1 MSGWTARVAYV
12 LLWRDVSFPPHR
24 CPPIS
29 LLLPSCRP
37 HTHTHTHTDRYF
49 DPDYDAQ
56 KKKYAF
62 KCHRQK
68 SADGQEIIY
77 PVTALAFHPVYGTFA
92 TGGCDGTVN
101 VWDGKKKKRVA
112 VFDKYVTDSSRA
124 RCFTLVKGAGTT
136 NSVGDSV
143 FGEGNAARK
152 GNLASHR
159 RYWQAYKGKYITPQ
173 YIVVEKRCA

>member
-1 MSGWTARVAYV
+1 MDSQRSVCIVVERCV
-12 LLWRDVSFPPHR
+12 LPTSPLPSYFPPDT
-24 CPPIS
+24 
-29 LLLPSCRP
+29 LLSAT
-37 HTHTHTHTDRYF
+37 HTHTHTHRYF

-124 RCFTLVKGAGTT
+124 RCFT
-136 NSVGDSV
+136 
-143 FGEGNAARK
+143 
-152 GNLASHR
+152 
-159 RYWQAYKGKYITPQ
+159 
-173 YIVVEKRCA
+173 

>member
-1 MSGWTARVAYV
+1 MSGWTASVAYV
-12 LLWRDVSFPPHR
+12 LWRDVSFPPHR
-24 CPPIS
+24 YPPIS

-37 HTHTHTHTDRYF
+37 HTHTQHTHTHTHNTHTHTHRYF

-112 VFDKYVTDSSRA
+112 VFDKYVTGDVIR
-124 RCFTLVKGAGTT
+124 LVK
-136 NSVGDSV
+136 DSQGHV
-143 FGEGNAARK
+143 V
-152 GNLASHR
+152 L
-159 RYWQAYKGKYITPQ
+159 TPLSTLGCSGGWHLL
-173 YIVVEKRCA
+173 I